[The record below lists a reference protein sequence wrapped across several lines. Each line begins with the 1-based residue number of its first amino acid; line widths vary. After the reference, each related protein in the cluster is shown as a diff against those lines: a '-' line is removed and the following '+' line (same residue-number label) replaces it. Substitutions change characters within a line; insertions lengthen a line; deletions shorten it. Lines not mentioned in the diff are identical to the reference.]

1 MRPQSSPGF
10 KGLPLVAKAGRR
22 RHCVP
27 RALVARERVMVAVS
41 LPKSKNGRDHFGVLQ
56 ATSRS
61 GVIPRRSSGFL
72 V

>member
-27 RALVARERVMVAVS
+27 RALVARERVMSRCRCPNPKTVEITLACCK
-41 LPKSKNGRDHFGVLQ
+41 LPPDLE
-56 ATSRS
+56 
-61 GVIPRRSSGFL
+61 
-72 V
+72 